1 MKIINGITETL
12 INLALEEDG
21 VFSDI
26 TTKEFVPKCKY
37 ARATL
42 IANNSGILCGTD
54 LFVKVFKAI
63 DKRCKVSLKM
73 KDCSKLK
80 RGDKILEITGPARAI
95 LSGERTALNF
105 LQHMSGI
112 STITNQFVQSVSNG
126 KTKIY
131 DTRKTIPGYRRL
143 AKYAVNCGGGTN
155 HRMGLYDMVLIKDN
169 HLKLTKDI
177 IAKIAEFRK
186 RYKDTPVEVECEN
199 TKEVNWALAA
209 KADIIMLDNT
219 SLKNT
224 KQMID
229 IIRKSST
236 KQYKPEIEISG
247 GITPKTAK
255 EFSKLDVDRISVGM
269 ITHSSQ
275 ALDITLEVTIK

>member
-1 MKIINGITETL
+1 MKIINNITETL
-12 INLALEEDG
+12 IKLALKEDG

-26 TTKEFVPKCKY
+26 TTKEFVPKDKN
-37 ARATL
+37 ARAVL
-42 IANNSGILCGTD
+42 IANMTGILCGTD
-54 LFVKVFKAI
+54 LFIKVFKTI
-63 DKRCKVSLKM
+63 DKRCKVFSKM

-80 RGDKILEITGPARAI
+80 QGDKILEITGPAEAI

-112 STITNQFVQSVSNG
+112 ATITNQFVQSVSNG

-131 DTRKTIPGYRRL
+131 DTRKTIPGYREL

-169 HLKLTKDI
+169 HLKLTKDLP
-177 IAKIAEFRK
+177 AKIANFRK
-186 RYKDTPVEVECEN
+186 RYKNIPVEVECEN
-199 TKEVNWALAA
+199 IKEVNQALSA

-219 SLKNT
+219 SLKST

-229 IIRKSST
+229 IIRKSFT

-247 GITPKTAK
+247 GMTSKTAK